1 MTNKLTEL
9 VKKIEDLRE
18 TMKREGQY
26 ALKEVFVDF
35 FDKHPEADSIVWVQ
49 YTPYFNDGDACI
61 FSKYESELKVDPD
74 KMAPDVAKLLGF
86 DADSD
91 ENEDDYSDDYS
102 YSYGDACAASVLT
115 SLSDTG
121 ERSWG
126 LCTRKGVPHR
136 ELTAS
141 EQSLVDDFNE
151 LDSNLQKSEELLQEV
166 LGDHCMVR
174 ATRDGFDITEYDH
187 D

>member
-1 MTNKLTEL
+1 MANKLTEL
-9 VKKIEDLRE
+9 VKKIEELRE
-18 TMKREGQY
+18 TMKREGQS
-26 ALKEVFVDF
+26 ALKEAFVDF

-61 FSKYESELKVDPD
+61 FSKHASELKVDPD

-102 YSYGDACAASVLT
+102 YGDVCAVSALY
-115 SLSDTG
+115 SLSNIKEG
-121 ERSWG
+121 SWG

-151 LDSNLQKSEELLQEV
+151 LDSNLKKIKELLQEV

>member
-1 MTNKLTEL
+1 MANKLTEL
-9 VKKIEDLRE
+9 VKKIEELRE
-18 TMKREGQY
+18 TMKREGQS
-26 ALKEVFVDF
+26 ALKEAFVDF

-61 FSKYESELKVDPD
+61 FSKHASELKVDPD
-74 KMAPDVAKLLGF
+74 KMAPDVAKLY
-86 DADSD
+86 
-91 ENEDDYSDDYS
+91 EDDYSDDYN
-102 YSYGDACAASVLT
+102 YGDACAASVLT

-151 LDSNLQKSEELLQEV
+151 LDSNLRKIKELLQEV